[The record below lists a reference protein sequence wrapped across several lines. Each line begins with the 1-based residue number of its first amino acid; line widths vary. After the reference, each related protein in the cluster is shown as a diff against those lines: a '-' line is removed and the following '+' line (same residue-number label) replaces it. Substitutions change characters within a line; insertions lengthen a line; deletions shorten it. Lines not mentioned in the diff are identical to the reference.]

1 MNHTQEIEKEVIK
14 VTKCFLDEVEALKK
28 ENVQLKK
35 QLVTVIQSI
44 KELAH
49 MQGQLSS
56 SMDNSV
62 KIILDNEMIL
72 SSRMDNMKYEL
83 LDPDHD
89 YRFFRPH
96 FEAQEETIRKIVEE
110 RKSLARFGDGEF
122 SIMSHKERW
131 KFQRA
136 DDILSRRLLEVL
148 HSDIPELIVAI
159 ADNYGSLESYP
170 DECANGIR
178 CYMTEE
184 TRKAHCKFLD
194 QERIYA
200 DAYFTR
206 FYVMYRDNMTD
217 ASRIR
222 LERLKSMWEHRHII
236 TVEGA
241 LTRLGVG
248 NNLFD
253 NAASLRRII
262 APATSSFDKYEECF
276 VAALKYAEP
285 DTLFLL
291 AIGPSSGV
299 LAYDLTLK
307 GYQALDVGHIDLE
320 YEWYRAGQGVRV
332 SIPGRY
338 NNEVEG
344 GEQVAPLSADDP
356 YFEQILVSFD
366 NRDDSQ
372 EKNLK

>member
-1 MNHTQEIEKEVIK
+1 MDYTQDIKEEVLK
-14 VTKCFLDEVEALKK
+14 ATKYFFDEVEILKK
-28 ENVQLKK
+28 ENLELKN
-35 QLVTVIQSI
+35 QLVTVIQSM
-44 KELAH
+44 KKLAQ

-56 SMDNSV
+56 SMDSSV
-62 KIILDNEMIL
+62 RIILDNEMIL

-83 LDPDHD
+83 FDPDHEI
-89 YRFFRPH
+89 RFFRPH

-131 KFQRA
+131 KFQCM
-136 DDILSRRLLEVL
+136 DNMLSRRLLEVL
-148 HSDIPELIVAI
+148 HSDIPELIIAI
-159 ADNYGSLESYP
+159 ADNYGSLDPYP

-184 TRKAHCKFLD
+184 TRRAHNEFLD
-194 QERIYA
+194 KERIYA
-200 DAYFTR
+200 DAYLTR
-206 FYVMYRDNMTD
+206 FYVMYKDNKTD
-217 ASRIR
+217 AARMR
-222 LERLKSMWEHRHII
+222 LERLKSMWENRHII

-248 NNLFD
+248 NDLFD
-253 NAASLRRII
+253 NAASLRRVI
-262 APATSSFDKYEECF
+262 APATNSFDKYGECLA
-276 VAALKYAEP
+276 AALEYAKH

-299 LAYDLTLK
+299 LAYDLTLN

-332 SIPGRY
+332 SVPGRY
-338 NNEVEG
+338 NNEVDG
-344 GEQVAPLSADDP
+344 GEQVLPLSADEP
-356 YFEQILVSFD
+356 YFKQILVSFD
-366 NRDDSQ
+366 
-372 EKNLK
+372 